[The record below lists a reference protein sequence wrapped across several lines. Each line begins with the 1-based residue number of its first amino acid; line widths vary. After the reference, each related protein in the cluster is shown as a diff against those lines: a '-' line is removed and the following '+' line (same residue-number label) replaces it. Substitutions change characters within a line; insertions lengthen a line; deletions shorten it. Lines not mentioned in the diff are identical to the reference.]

1 MFRRPESFTLWKTF
15 VGFAS
20 YILTQMVKF
29 SIIATLL
36 ITLPIC
42 LDLAIDCVG
51 MYLSL
56 SRQPKAALTEVKVL
70 SVAVGW
76 SIGES
81 ILTRVVNFYV
91 NARAAGFDLEH
102 LTRAAESNISLLQY
116 IATCALLY
124 LCTRPAISKLGPLLI
139 IGSFLIVLQ
148 FSHQN
153 FPLRILTTLIFAIA
167 SMIFCSLQ
175 SSAKTAL

>member
-1 MFRRPESFTLWKTF
+1 MT
-15 VGFAS
+15 
-20 YILTQMVKF
+20 KF
-29 SIIATLL
+29 SIIATLM

-42 LDLAIDCVG
+42 LDIAIDCIG
-51 MYLSL
+51 MYLTL
-56 SRQPKAALTEVKVL
+56 ARQPKAALTEVKVL

-91 NARAAGFDLEH
+91 NARAAGFDWIH
-102 LTRAAESNISLLQY
+102 LTRAAESNVTLLQY

-124 LCTRPAISKLGPLLI
+124 LCTRPANSKLGPLI
-139 IGSFLIVLQ
+139 MIAAFLIVLQ

-153 FPLRILTTLIFAIA
+153 LTLRILSTIIFSIA

-175 SSAKTAL
+175 SGLKTGL